1 MSKSVGEM
9 IFVGVTLIAILFML
23 ITALMV
29 VAK

>member
-1 MSKSVGEM
+1 MSKAAGEM

-29 VAK
+29 AAK

>member
-1 MSKSVGEM
+1 MRKSAGEM
-9 IFVGVTLIAILFML
+9 ISVGIILIAILFML